1 MWLLFV
7 TMSLG
12 TFVNAYQTMT
22 KVNLQQLGEF
32 ENMRIRQKYSGEII
46 HSMYNDI
53 LESAKQGATEYVV
66 EFAGCDHIGVQIS
79 HKTCHDIAEDVF
91 GFFTL
96 KFPDSAIRFNS
107 ESRVYTISWV

>member
-7 TMSLG
+7 MTCLG
-12 TFVNAYQTMT
+12 NFVNAYQTLT
-22 KVNLQQLGEF
+22 KVKLQQLGEF

-53 LESAKQGATEYVV
+53 IETAKQGGVEYVV
-66 EFAGCDHIGVQIS
+66 EFAGCDHIDVPIS

-91 GFFTL
+91 GFFAL
-96 KFPDSAIRFNS
+96 KFPDSTANYNS
-107 ESRVYTISWV
+107 ETRLYTISWV

>member
-1 MWLLFV
+1 MWLLFLMV
-7 TMSLG
+7 S
-12 TFVNAYQTMT
+12 FVNAYQTMT

-53 LESAKQGATEYVV
+53 IETAKQGGVEYAI
-66 EFAGCDHIGVQIS
+66 EFAGCDHIGIPIS

-91 GFFTL
+91 GFFAL
-96 KFPDSAIRFNS
+96 KFPDSNVSFNS
-107 ESRVYTISWV
+107 ETKMYTISWV